1 MSSENSNEAASKPNG
16 GGGSK
21 KKSLN
26 KKTASSNKL
35 NELDYPNDQQT
46 LSIVRETSSSVV
58 GSRNILTAYYGAR
71 GERIR
76 HTVHDSALQMPS
88 ASWDIIN
95 QVIKGTEMEPA
106 SKYTLPPL
114 DGVLRPCIDP
124 TITELTVTSLE
135 IEKVEI
141 VQPKSKAD
149 PASLSPGQD
158 PPELEPTVIKVLQT
172 KVQNRVIRRTPV
184 TVKDAAEA
192 ERIRG
197 GGGGDNE
204 IISTSGEGQQPIE
217 ECSVEEDTG
226 NPQHLDT
233 NAAEEETAIT
243 QPEDQSASMDMDQSN
258 KESTVDA
265 IKTDD
270 PLQQPTAE
278 TREGLSESVAPP
290 DSNVTTTTTS
300 ETSATIHAPL
310 TMEAPQ
316 TDKAVD
322 EPMAMEIEPSHNET
336 TAADSIVT
344 TETTSACQTSPR
356 VHDKT
361 PTDPSVMTSDTAV
374 ADPSSSLSQGP
385 ALESASPTPTTTTSI
400 APSVSAPTIATTVD
414 APVPAATTTPL
425 NTDSQDIP
433 SIQNQASSSVV
444 QESVAPKAP
453 AMTQTQARSIGKVLP
468 PAPAPST
475 TSADAVLSA
484 TDKSENFVKSEEESK
499 EESQKHQEKWESPPA
514 QSLTTKPE
522 PEWEQHKPVPHDETV
537 TPVDQLPQRPKWYE
551 KDSIS
556 DIERS
561 MLPEWFDSSSP
572 HRTPESYLETREKI
586 IKMSDTLANR
596 NLTNAMIRRVVVGDA
611 GSLQRLRTFLV
622 NWGVI
627 NEDSLNDS
635 APTPSGLR
643 PSLKRPKQFSEDM
656 RGNLISAVVEQA
668 KRRKLGHDD
677 DGDQEMGG
685 DSSSSSSFVPI
696 DWDEVAMQ
704 LGHGTSAEDC
714 QQNFL
719 MESLPKDEP
728 TSTAERSITPDATQE
743 SSKSSADEAVSA
755 IAPSSAEVR
764 NGETEKELVR
774 KMIEESNPNVLRAM
788 VDAAIKATDGNV
800 VESQAAAVVGLQLTR
815 AIEEARGYEV
825 ELAARL
831 SKLVD
836 VRMQKLE
843 NRMGMMD
850 DVEGI
855 LEAEKVALELER
867 RDLYTARCR
876 HWFGGL

>member
-21 KKSLN
+21 RKSLN
-26 KKTASSNKL
+26 KKTASSSKL

-46 LSIVRETSSSVV
+46 LSIVRETSSNVA

-124 TITELTVTSLE
+124 TITELTVTNLE

-141 VQPKSKAD
+141 VQQKSKAV

-158 PPELEPTVIKVLQT
+158 PPEQEPTVIKVLQT
-172 KVQNRVIRRTPV
+172 KVQNRVIRRTPI
-184 TVKDAAEA
+184 TAKDAAVA

-197 GGGGDNE
+197 GGSGDNGM
-204 IISTSGEGQQPIE
+204 IPTSGEGQQPIE
-217 ECSVEEDTG
+217 ECSVEGDTG
-226 NPQHLDT
+226 NPPHRDT
-233 NAAEEETAIT
+233 NAAEEETPFT
-243 QPEDQSASMDMDQSN
+243 QPEDQSASIDMDQSN
-258 KESTVDA
+258 KESTVKESTVDVT
-265 IKTDD
+265 KTDD

-278 TREGLSESVAPP
+278 TMKGLSESAAPP

-300 ETSATIHAPL
+300 ETSATIHAPSM
-310 TMEAPQ
+310 MEAPQ
-316 TDKAVD
+316 TINAVD
-322 EPMAMEIEPSHNET
+322 EPMPMEIEPSQNET
-336 TAADSIVT
+336 TAADSIAT
-344 TETTSACQTSPR
+344 DETTGVYQTSPR

-374 ADPSSSLSQGP
+374 ADTGSSLSQGP
-385 ALESASPTPTTTTSI
+385 ALESAIPTPTTATSL
-400 APSVSAPTIATTVD
+400 APSVSVPTIATTAD
-414 APVPAATTTPL
+414 APVPAVTSTPL
-425 NTDSQDIP
+425 NTDSQEPP
-433 SIQNQASSSVV
+433 SIQNQASSSMV

-453 AMTQTQARSIGKVLP
+453 AMTQSQARSIGKVLP

-475 TSADAVLSA
+475 TSADVVLSA
-484 TDKSENFVKSEEESK
+484 TDKSENPEEESK
-499 EESQKHQEKWESPPA
+499 EESQKHQEKKETPPA
-514 QSLTTKPE
+514 QSLSTKPE

-596 NLTNAMIRRVVVGDA
+596 NVTNAMIRRVVVGDA

-622 NWGVI
+622 NWGII

-685 DSSSSSSFVPI
+685 DSSSSSFVPI

-704 LGHGTSAEDC
+704 VGHGTSAEDC

-728 TSTAERSITPDATQE
+728 PSTAERPIRPDATQE

-764 NGETEKELVR
+764 NGKTDVR
-774 KMIEESNPNVLRAM
+774 KMIEESKPNVLRAM
-788 VDAAIKATDGNV
+788 VDAAIKATDGNL

-825 ELAARL
+825 DLAARL